1 MKKHWLLA
9 ALLVP
14 LLMILMPS
22 LAKAASIDTTRYSA
36 KWSIG
41 TTNAVI
47 ARTLTVQGAD
57 ISQVSSVGI
66 ILYDSWGNVIG
77 SKNETP
83 KPVNGVIN
91 AWYNVNTELGVTLY
105 PGKTYSYQ
113 FVAWVN
119 GEYCRD
125 SSYSFTT
132 QSTGVTMS
140 LTDHPNYSVG
150 KTNAV
155 LAKTISVSGASIG
168 SVSKVGIELYDAN
181 GTCLASKTETPSP
194 AGGVINAWY
203 DVNAELGY
211 TLNMD
216 TTYYYAFTATINGIK
231 YISKNFSFRTDFV
244 RQTGITVS
252 PGSARLNL
260 SQGETV
266 ALSYAVQPANAT
278 YPTAT
283 WQSSNTAVATVS
295 AAGVVT
301 PVGVGSAVI
310 TCTAADGTGVSA
322 SCTVEVMSGLN
333 ISDAS
338 MTTTPDGGWYAVG
351 DSAAWKVSVQGAVG
365 TVQYKYLIS
374 CNGTLVLDSGWGIDP
389 QGSIVIGRAG
399 VYQVTVRATDSN
411 GAHYDEFVL
420 PAFTAVVRPNAIALN
435 AEAITLADSG
445 YGSMYRLKAV
455 LEPEECLSEPVRWR
469 SSDEGVVTVRTP
481 GLVTAVAAGT
491 ATIEAYTDRGITACC
506 QVTVVNGLGLTDLP
520 AHVEVVEREAFE
532 GCAALQ
538 RVVVPEEMALAG
550 RAFANCVELLYVC
563 FPGAKNTIEPDAFA
577 DSGELTILCYSNS
590 DAHAYAR
597 ENRIPYVL
605 LDMLEHIF
613 TEKLT
618 LSEASLS
625 IRRGGSAALSYV
637 AEPADCTDP
646 TVQWYSEN
654 YNIATVDGNGVV
666 TGVSEG
672 TTRVFARA
680 NGGDDVVAYCEVT
693 VRSPLVTTITLNQSS
708 NSMLP
713 GGTLQLYATALP
725 EDAENRDV
733 VWSSSNPSVAE
744 VSSSGLVT
752 ARNAGNAVITCTAAD
767 GSGVSTSC
775 SISVQA
781 IMVTNISLSADAT
794 SIVVG
799 NGVKI
804 NASVTPAN
812 ATNRS
817 VTWSSSNTAV
827 ATVDA
832 SGYVN
837 GIHPDGG
844 TVTITCTANDG
855 SGVSAAVQITV
866 NRKTQRDGVVIHPVI
881 TSGNAWYRLYP
892 TVRHLEFN
900 QNTTAAGYAAIIN
913 QFDVCWGENDPYV
926 YGWYE
931 AKTPYHKYTYCNYFA
946 VDVSYAMGRF
956 IPIANT
962 CDNCGCPVGSSA
974 FSSIDA
980 SGKVYKANHYMWT
993 AIKARGMN
1001 CTCDNR
1007 NIPSGWSTGRLL
1019 KWFTG
1024 DDGSGNNAFMAYRHA
1039 DKFGWIE
1046 IPKSEAAAKANS
1058 GYMTIGI
1065 NKGHIYV
1072 VYPHGGS
1079 DIYISQAGANLMS
1092 DEKLPKSYND
1102 YRYFYNPGI

>member
-1 MKKHWLLA
+1 MKKRWLWLFV
-9 ALLVP
+9 LVV
-14 LLMILMPS
+14 LWLMPFQAS
-22 LAKAASIDTTRYSA
+22 AVSIDTTVYST
-36 KWSIG
+36 KWSVG
-41 TTNAVI
+41 STNAVI
-47 ARTLTVQGAD
+47 ARTISVSGATID
-57 ISQVSSVGI
+57 QVTSVGI
-66 ILYDSWGNVIG
+66 ILYDSWGNEIA
-77 SKNETP
+77 SKEENP

-91 AWYNVNTELGVTLY
+91 AWYDVNKELGKTLY
-105 PGKTYSYQ
+105 PGCDYSYR
-113 FVAWVN
+113 FFARVN
-119 GEYCRD
+119 GAYCLD
-125 SSYSFTT
+125 KSYPFTT
-132 QSTGVTMS
+132 QSTGVKMN
-140 LTDHPNYSVG
+140 LTDYSKYSIG
-150 KTNAV
+150 TTNAV
-155 LAKTISVSGASIG
+155 LAKTISVSGASI
-168 SVSKVGIELYDAN
+168 SNVSKVGIVLYN
-181 GTCLASKTETPSP
+181 EYGGVLASKSESP
-194 AGGVINAWY
+194 KPVGSVINAWY
-203 DVNAELGY
+203 DVNAELNY
-211 TLNMD
+211 TLNMN
-216 TTYYYAFTATINGIK
+216 TKYYFAITATINGVN
-231 YISKNFSFRTDFV
+231 YISDPFSFRTDFI
-244 RQTGITVS
+244 RQTGMTVY
-252 PGSARLNL
+252 PTSARLNL

-266 ALSYAVQPANAT
+266 ALSYTVQPANAT
-278 YPTAT
+278 YPTGS
-283 WQSSNTAVATVS
+283 WSSSNTAVATVS
-295 AAGVVT
+295 AGGVVM

-310 TCTAADGTGVSA
+310 TCTAADGTGVCA
-322 SCTVEVMSGLN
+322 SCAVEVISGLN

-351 DSAAWKVSVQGAVG
+351 DSASWKVSVQGAVG
-365 TVQYKYLIS
+365 TVQYKYLVS
-374 CNGTLVLDSGWGIDP
+374 CDGVQMLDSGWGADP
-389 QGSIVIGRAG
+389 QGSFVIGRAG
-399 VYQVTVRATDSN
+399 IYQVTVRATDSN

-435 AEAITLADSG
+435 AEAIMLADSG

-455 LEPEECLSEPVRWR
+455 LEPEGCLSEPVRWR

-481 GLVTAVAAGT
+481 GLVTAVSAGT
-491 ATIEAYTDRGITACC
+491 AMIEAYTERGVTARC
-506 QVTVVNGLGLTDLP
+506 QVTVLTGLGLTNLP
-520 AHVEVVEREAFE
+520 EHAAAVEREAFE

-538 RVVVPEEMALAG
+538 RVVVPERTALAG
-550 RAFANCVELLYVC
+550 RAFADCAELLYVC
-563 FPGAKNTIEPDAFA
+563 FPGEKNVIEPDAFM
-577 DSGELTILCYSNS
+577 DSGKLTILCYSNS
-590 DAHAYAR
+590 DAHVYAR
-597 ENRIPYVL
+597 QNQIPYVL

-625 IRRGGSAALSYV
+625 IRRGGTAALGCV

-680 NGGDDVVAYCEVT
+680 NGGDDVEAYCEVT
-693 VRSPLVTTITLNQSS
+693 VRSPLVTSITLNQSS

-725 EDAENRDV
+725 EDAENRSV
-733 VWSSSNPSVAE
+733 VWSSSNSSVAE
-744 VSSSGLVT
+744 VSSTGLVT
-752 ARNAGNAVITCTAAD
+752 ARNTGNAVITCTAAD
-767 GSGVSTSC
+767 GSGVSVSC
-775 SISVQA
+775 SITVQA
-781 IMVTNISLSADAT
+781 IKVTNISLSAEAT
-794 SIVVG
+794 SIVSG
-799 NGVKI
+799 SGVKI
-804 NASVTPAN
+804 NASVKPAN

-827 ATVDA
+827 ATVDS
-832 SGYVN
+832 SGYVK

-866 NRKTQRDGVVIHPVI
+866 NRKAQKAGVVVHPVL

-892 TVRHLEFN
+892 TVKHLEFN

-962 CDNCGCPVGSSA
+962 CENCGCPVGSSA

-993 AIKARGMN
+993 AIKANGLN
-1001 CTCDNR
+1001 CSCDNR
-1007 NIPSGWSTGRLL
+1007 SIPSGWSTGRLL

-1024 DDGSGNNAFMAYRHA
+1024 DDGSGKHEYMAYRHA

-1046 IPKSEAAAKANS
+1046 ISKSQAAAKANS

-1079 DIYISQAGANLMS
+1079 TIYISQAGANLMS
-1092 DEKLPKSYND
+1092 DEKLPASYND